1 LRLFAPLPKHRLTEA
16 GTPVTVRIESE
27 CDDLKTIWMQG
38 EGYAGYA
45 GVMSVLCL
53 RSLTLLISEEICGR
67 FGRFDDLAG
76 AYRLVR
82 VIVERRLSDDA
93 SDSFT
98 VLRLL
103 LLW

>member
-1 LRLFAPLPKHRLTEA
+1 MRGRRAKVTAGLPEDKAARCARKLA
-16 GTPVTVRIESE
+16 ARAILS
-27 CDDLKTIWMQG
+27 
-38 EGYAGYA
+38 
-45 GVMSVLCL
+45 S

-67 FGRFDDLAG
+67 FGRFDDLAD